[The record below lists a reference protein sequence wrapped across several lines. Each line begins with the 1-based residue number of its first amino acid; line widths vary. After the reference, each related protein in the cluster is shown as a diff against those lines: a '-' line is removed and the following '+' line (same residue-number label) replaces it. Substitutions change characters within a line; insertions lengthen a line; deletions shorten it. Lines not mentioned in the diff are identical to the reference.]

1 MEHFTAN
8 VKSQTIELAV
18 LDTLSSFSNIPFIY
32 HFENTAVADKRDLFM
47 PADALRASFYKALL
61 EFPVLAGHLHMDSVG
76 RGSIVVD
83 RNNLNLPEYRETTCD
98 VHFNELKAADYNWGL
113 FPKDL
118 VSVCVVTTAGAD
130 GVIKLANVHCAR
142 LRDNS
147 GMLIFVNMSHYVVD
161 GVGFCAFMD
170 RWAKYCAQACDEH
183 AGTVVERRDF
193 LFNRNIVNKALSP
206 SRRPTHAVTAHLF
219 FVPRLA
225 ASALAWISPALR
237 GRIMSIIASMG
248 KPEAHMFH
256 ISKERIEALRHS
268 LRDYIPGDLRL
279 SDNDLIA
286 SLASMTIVNG
296 IRGPESRQRSSGILS
311 RLKSMCSNV
320 LGRLFVKTKDEHITF
335 VIADIRHRLGI
346 SDCDYTGNC
355 VIPQL
360 VVNPLRRMETP
371 ASLES
376 YVLVASRMRAAVQ
389 DLDAPY
395 ISQFVETLNNHP
407 SSFAQPLVYTINHPE
422 KVFVTNQS
430 RFPLYDLNFGF
441 GTPVWVSPIPHSAIN
456 FVKVMPVHPSKTGYN
471 IHMTTTRNAMRNI
484 LSNQSWLQLATLI
497 F

>member
-1 MEHFTAN
+1 MEYFTSN
-8 VKSQTIELAV
+8 VKSLTIELAV

-32 HFENTAVADKRDLFM
+32 HFENTAAADKRDLFM
-47 PADALRASFYKALL
+47 PGDALRFSFYKALL

-76 RGSIVVD
+76 KGSIVVD
-83 RNNLNLPEYRETTCD
+83 RNNLNLPEYRESTCD
-98 VHFNELKAADYNWGL
+98 VHFDELKAANYHWDL
-113 FPKDL
+113 FPKNL

-130 GVIKLANVHCAR
+130 GVIKLANIHCAR

-147 GMLIFVNMSHYVVD
+147 GMLIFANMSHYVVD

-170 RWAKYCAQACDEH
+170 RWAKYCCQVSDEY
-183 AGTVVERRDF
+183 AGPTVEHREF
-193 LFNRNIVNKALSP
+193 LFDRSIVHKALSS
-206 SRRPTHAVTAHLF
+206 SRRPTHPVTSHMF

-225 ASALAWISPALR
+225 ASVLAWISPALR
-237 GRIMSIIASMG
+237 GRIMSAIASMG

-256 ISKERIEALRHS
+256 VSTERLEALRQS
-268 LRDYIPGDLRL
+268 LCDYIPSDMHL

-296 IRGPESRQRSSGILS
+296 IRGAATSQRSWGVLGQ
-311 RLKSMCSNV
+311 LKSMWSSV
-320 LGRLFVKTKDEHITF
+320 LGSLFVKTKDEHITF
-335 VIADIRHRLGI
+335 IIADIRHRLGI

-360 VVNPLRRMETP
+360 VVNPLQRMETP
-371 ASLES
+371 ASPES
-376 YVLVASRMRAAVQ
+376 YVHVASRVRAAVQ

-395 ISQFVETLNNHP
+395 ISQFVDTLNRHP

-422 KVFVTNQS
+422 KVFITNQS
-430 RFPLYDLNFGF
+430 RFPLYDLDFGF
-441 GTPVWVSPIPHSAIN
+441 GTPAWVSPIPHSAIN
-456 FVKVMPVHPSKTGYN
+456 FVKVMPVHPSQTGYN
-471 IHMTTTRNAMRNI
+471 IHMTTTKYAMRNI
-484 LSNQSWLQLATLI
+484 LCSQSWLQLATLI